1 MAQELADQVQGAA
14 EGPAQQAPVVLEER
28 TRLSESMIW
37 RMQRQGYQVQGI
49 DSWRQNA
56 IPFYITTNPY
66 IAAQY
71 AKVVLAY
78 LRDCAALA
86 GEAGGQQ
93 GLDTSEPVYIVELG
107 AGPGRFGFYF
117 LKQFEKLHRQSRVRH
132 IPFTYVMTDFADSNI
147 AYWREHSHLKPFVD
161 AGLLDFAHFDVES
174 GDALDL
180 VVSGRRLEAG
190 SLRNPLAVIA
200 NYVFDSV
207 PHDLFSIQGGVLS
220 ERLGTLV
227 SAPAEDPSAPAD
239 VLSNLQAT
247 YESAPLSGP
256 PYADDA
262 RFNTIL
268 DEYAR
273 RLGTTEI
280 LFPTLTLRCLNRLRR
295 IAASDR
301 LLLISADKGYSREE
315 DLLALSE
322 PYMASHGAVFS
333 MMVNFHAMGRHF
345 ELGGGAAFHPTRR
358 HSSINIS
365 AFASGYSADDL
376 VETRGAYDDA
386 LDALSPD
393 DFFVMVTTLRE
404 NTAEQLKPETALALV
419 RLSQWDV
426 EVLLRNLPAFLDNMD
441 GMPTYFKEELAWT
454 VNQVW
459 EMYYPIGE
467 EWDAASYMSML
478 LYSMGYYTDALTYL
492 ERSLALYGPF
502 VTTYH
507 NMALCHAAMRQPEQA
522 MECVAKALEQD
533 PTYDASRALQLKL
546 QAEFSRNRHSFRPA
560 GAMPAPAAGAK
571 DTADRGEGR

>member
-1 MAQELADQVQGAA
+1 
-14 EGPAQQAPVVLEER
+14 
-28 TRLSESMIW
+28 MIW
-37 RMQRQGYQVQGI
+37 RLQRQGYQVKGI
-49 DSWRQNA
+49 DSWRQGA

-66 IAAQY
+66 IATQY
-71 AKVVLAY
+71 AKTVLAY

-86 GEAGGQQ
+86 SGETGGLK

-117 LKQFEKLHRQSRVRH
+117 LKQFEKLHRQSRLRH
-132 IPFTYVMTDFADSNI
+132 IPFTYVMTDFADSNVD
-147 AYWREHSHLKPFVD
+147 YWRQHSHLKPFVD
-161 AGLLDFAHFDVES
+161 AGLLDFAHFDVETS
-174 GDALDL
+174 DALDL

-190 SLRNPLAVIA
+190 SLRNPLVVIA

-220 ERLGTLV
+220 ERLSTLLSTPV
-227 SAPAEDPSAPAD
+227 EDPSAPSD
-239 VLSNLQAT
+239 VLSNLQAS

-256 PYADDA
+256 PYADDPH
-262 RFNTIL
+262 FNTIL
-268 DEYAR
+268 DEYAH

-280 LFPTLTLRCLNRLRR
+280 LFPILTLRCLNRLRR
-295 IAASDR
+295 IAAGDR
-301 LLLISADKGYSREE
+301 LLLVSADKGYSREE

-345 ELGGGAAFHPTRR
+345 ELGGGVAFHPTRR

-365 AFASGYSADDL
+365 AFASGYSADEL

-404 NTAEQLKPETALALV
+404 NTSEQLQPETALALV

-426 EVLLRNLPAFLDNMD
+426 EVLLRNLPSFLDNMD
-441 GMPTYFKEELAWT
+441 RMPPYFREELAWT

-467 EWDAASYMSML
+467 EWDAASYFSML
-478 LYSMGYYTDALTYL
+478 LHSMGYYTDALAYL
-492 ERSLALYGPF
+492 ERSLELYGPY

-507 NMALCHAAMRQPEQA
+507 NMALCYAAMRQPEQA
-522 MECVAKALEQD
+522 MEYVAKALEQD

-546 QAEFSRNRHSFRPA
+546 QAEFSRSRHVFRPGVA
-560 GAMPAPAAGAK
+560 APAPAATTH
-571 DTADRGEGR
+571 DSTERGEEG